1 MGRLLGAPESQAR
14 ETRDMKSIE
23 QTPQVVHVGVDVAKH
38 TLQVDLQ
45 GKGRRFPNSQRG
57 RADLIKSLPEQAMV
71 VMEATGSYHRAL
83 HEELHAKAIPAAV
96 LNPLRVKQ
104 FAKATGT
111 LAKTDPVDAAL
122 LSAYGRAMQPNASIP
137 QSPQQVMLR
146 ELVNI
151 RDTLVAEIRRW
162 NNLVEHQQCPQAQ
175 RFARTQAKSA
185 SKSLARI
192 EAQITQSIQNSSQL
206 TETAQV
212 LDQAKGIGPVTC
224 AVLLA
229 EMPELGRLSRRQ
241 AAALAGL
248 APCSNDSGTHS
259 GKRMIRGGR
268 PKIKRALYL
277 AAVSAIRH
285 HPTLKPFYRS
295 LRLKGKPAKVAII
308 AVARKLLVMLNAK
321 LKQFYDSPV
330 TESHEGLPRM
340 GLQTRRRKP
349 LMAS

>member
-1 MGRLLGAPESQAR
+1 
-14 ETRDMKSIE
+14 MKTIE
-23 QTPQVVHVGVDVAKH
+23 QTSQVVHVGVDVAKH

-45 GKGRRFPNSQRG
+45 GKGRNFANSKRG
-57 RADLIKSLPEQAMV
+57 RSDLIKSLPEHAMV

-83 HEELHAKAIPAAV
+83 HEDLYAEAIPAAV
-96 LNPLRVKQ
+96 LNPVRVKQ
-104 FAKATGT
+104 FGKATGT

-122 LSAYGRAMQPNASIP
+122 LSAYGRAMQPSASAP

-162 NNLVEHQQCPQAQ
+162 NNLIEHQQCPQAQ
-175 RFARTQAKSA
+175 RFARAQAKSA
-185 SKSLARI
+185 SKSLERI
-192 EAQITQSIQNSSQL
+192 EAQIAQWIQSSDDLSAV
-206 TETAQV
+206 AQV
-212 LDQAKGIGPVTC
+212 LGQAKGIGPVTS

-268 PKIKRALYL
+268 PRIKRALYL

-295 LRLKGKPAKVAII
+295 LREKGKPAKVAIV
-308 AVARKLLVMLNAK
+308 AVARKLIVILNAA
-321 LKQFYDSPV
+321 LKEHYLNQEQSN
-330 TESHEGLPRM
+330 TS
-340 GLQTRRRKP
+340 
-349 LMAS
+349 MAA

>member
-1 MGRLLGAPESQAR
+1 
-14 ETRDMKSIE
+14 MKNIE
-23 QTPQVVHVGVDVAKH
+23 QTSLVVHVGVDVAKH
-38 TLQVDLQ
+38 SLQVDLQ
-45 GKGRRFPNSQRG
+45 GRAQSFPNSRKG
-57 RADLIKSLPEQAMV
+57 RLELIKSLPENAMV

-83 HEELHAKAIPAAV
+83 HEGLYAKAVPAAV

-104 FAKATGT
+104 FGKATGT

-122 LSAYGRAMQPNASIP
+122 LSAYGRAMLPEASIP
-137 QSPQQVMLR
+137 QSAQQVALR

-162 NNLVEHQQCPQAQ
+162 NNLLEHQQCPQAQ
-175 RFARTQAKSA
+175 RFARAQVKNA
-185 SKSLARI
+185 SKAL
-192 EAQITQSIQNSSQL
+192 AQIEVKIAQWIQSSEELAAI
-206 TETAQV
+206 ADV
-212 LDQAKGIGPVTC
+212 LGQAKGIGPVTS

-248 APCSNDSGTHS
+248 APCANDSGTHT

-268 PKIKRALYL
+268 PRIKRALYL

-295 LRLKGKPAKVAII
+295 LRDKGKPAKVAIV
-308 AVARKLLVMLNAK
+308 AVARKLLIILNAT
-321 LKQFYDSPV
+321 LKEHYRAQQPP
-330 TESHEGLPRM
+330 TL
-340 GLQTRRRKP
+340 
-349 LMAS
+349 AA